1 MKIGYLLQSEEEIR
15 KPPYNG
21 PANHIRQVI
30 FELKRQGHTVRLLF
44 RKDGKI
50 WVSDDLEDFRPLLV
64 SGIDTGPLRWLER
77 AIRRLQS
84 GLKFPYLAFF
94 ESLRFAM
101 ACRQELNDYDL
112 FLERVSWMGYG
123 GALASK
129 WLRIPL
135 VLEYN
140 GDPLDDLLVKNLVP
154 KGVQLYISKFIMKS
168 NLKAAS
174 HVVASGEGWRK
185 NCVEKWGIAAD
196 RITTIE
202 NGTELVCLLKREQLK
217 SFQSEDGSPLKIVYL
232 GGFYP
237 WHGVSILLSAFTDA
251 QRNGVYAEL
260 VLIGSGAGESEARQL
275 ADSLG
280 IADAVKFTGQLAISD
295 YGPLLASADI
305 GVSPYCGWAEFS
317 GLKLFDYKAAGLA
330 TIASGKD
337 GNPVTLKQGITGWIV
352 PPCDQEALAEAI
364 CTLYFD
370 PHLRIQM
377 GRQSRL
383 EAEKFHSWEF
393 TVKQLEQVFKKALTA

>member
-15 KPPYNG
+15 RPPYNG

-30 FELKRQGHTVRLLF
+30 IELKRQGHTVSLLS

-50 WVSDDLEDFRPLLV
+50 WVSYDLEHFHPLLV
-64 SGIDTGPLRWLER
+64 SGIDRGPLRWIER
-77 AIRRLQS
+77 AFRRLQS
-84 GLKFPYLAFF
+84 GLKFPYFAFF
-94 ESLRFAM
+94 ESLRFAI
-101 ACRQELNDYDL
+101 ACRQELKDYDL

-135 VLEYN
+135 ILEYN
-140 GDPLDDLLVKNLVP
+140 GDPLDDLLAKNLVP
-154 KGVQLYISKFIMKS
+154 KGVQLQISKLLMKS

-174 HVVASGEGWRK
+174 HLVASGEGWRK
-185 NCVEKWGIAAD
+185 NCVEKWGIDAD
-196 RITTIE
+196 RITTVE

-217 SFQSEDGSPLKIVYL
+217 SFQSESGSPLKIVYL

-237 WHGVSILLSAFTDA
+237 WHGVSILLSAFATA
-251 QRNGVYAEL
+251 KGNGVKAEL
-260 VLIGSGAGESEARQL
+260 VLIGSGVGESEARQRV
-275 ADSLG
+275 DSLG
-280 IADAVKFTGQLAISD
+280 IADAVKFTGQLAISE

-330 TIASGKD
+330 IIASGKD

-370 PHLRIQM
+370 PSLRINM

-383 EAEKFHSWEF
+383 EAEKLHSWEY
-393 TVKQLEQVFKKALTA
+393 TAKQLEQVFKKALTV